1 MSEFFLKFDL
11 NLSDFRRV
19 FRDSR
24 VIQRNSEKND
34 FEVIQKKTLNYS
46 KFSTFLDPTEWNSE
60 QFKLIER
67 KFRVISK
74 LF

>member
-34 FEVIQKKTLNYS
+34 FEVIQKKRWITLN
-46 KFSTFLDPTEWNSE
+46 
-60 QFKLIER
+60 
-67 KFRVISK
+67 FRN
-74 LF
+74 F